1 VPAQHQ
7 GAPGYAVLLV
17 DHGDPDAYT
26 KAVGDLRQAASPLFT
41 FDTPIPYTALQQ
53 MFDESAPWGIRAYE
67 KAVYL
72 DELTDEAI
80 DVIARHVPGKA
91 SPLSFMPTFVLG
103 GEYAEPSEQD
113 TAFGS
118 SRRTRYA
125 LNIAAVAPTA
135 EMLDADRAWVRP
147 FWADLVPSAGG
158 TGSYV
163 NFMSEF
169 EQDRIMASYGAEKY
183 QRLSEIKAK
192 YDPANVFH
200 HNANIRPGTA

>member
-1 VPAQHQ
+1 
-7 GAPGYAVLLV
+7 
-17 DHGDPDAYT
+17 
-26 KAVGDLRQAASPLFT
+26 
-41 FDTPIPYTALQQ
+41 
-53 MFDESAPWGIRAYE
+53 
-67 KAVYL
+67 
-72 DELTDEAI
+72 
-80 DVIARHVPGKA
+80 
-91 SPLSFMPTFVLG
+91 
-103 GEYAEPSEQD
+103 
-113 TAFGS
+113 
-118 SRRTRYA
+118 
-125 LNIAAVAPTA
+125 
-135 EMLDADRAWVRP
+135 MLDADRAWVRP